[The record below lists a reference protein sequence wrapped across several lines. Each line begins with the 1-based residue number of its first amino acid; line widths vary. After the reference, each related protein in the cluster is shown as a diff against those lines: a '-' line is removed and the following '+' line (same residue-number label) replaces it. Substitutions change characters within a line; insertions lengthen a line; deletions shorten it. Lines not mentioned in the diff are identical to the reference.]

1 MANSLQF
8 QISDITGVLED
19 KVVTK
24 IELLRIANTIRK
36 EINTTLYDNEPPYTE
51 VKTLVQAY
59 KILNLDNYEVT
70 TV

>member
-1 MANSLQF
+1 MATSLQF
-8 QISDITGVLED
+8 QISDITGVIED

-36 EINTTLYDNEPPYTE
+36 GINITLYDNEPPYTE
-51 VKTLVQAY
+51 VKTLAQAY